1 MDPLLIVEDSRSF
14 ASLLRSRLQA
24 VFPCEVVLARTF
36 AEAQR
41 WVASKQGGCF
51 LGILD
56 LHLPDAPNGEVVDL
70 VLGHKIPAIV
80 LTGEFKEDL
89 RSSVLSKG
97 VLDYFIKDNV
107 HVIDSVIYFIQRLR
121 QNQNIQVLVVDDSR
135 SFRFSLV
142 RFLRLYG
149 FRVLEAADGE
159 QALKILDENNVRM
172 VVSDYEMP
180 GMDGFQLTKRIRAKY
195 SRDHVAIIGLSSHGD
210 MNLAA
215 RFIKA
220 GANDFLVK
228 PFRNEELFCRVSQN
242 VDLIE
247 KHEALEE
254 LVQERTK
261 RLEETLAKLRSRE
274 NHLKS
279 VLESA
284 LDAIVTIDK
293 DGRMVDFNPAAEKLF
308 GFERDQMLGKPITE
322 TIMTPQAREGHL
334 AAITRR
340 LANGEEGVSLKR
352 RIEVQGLRRDGLM
365 IDLEMALTSLV
376 NDGRLFFTGFMHD
389 ITERKQLVKSLEETL
404 TVAESANRAKSEF
417 LANMSHEIRT
427 PLNAVIGMTDLLLEG
442 DPTPEQRE
450 YLEIVQNSSHSLL
463 ELINGILDL
472 SKIEAGR
479 LKLEQIPFDLLGR
492 VENACEGL
500 AVKAHQ
506 KDLDLLCHV
515 APGLPETLV
524 GDPLRLNQILIN
536 LLSNAIKF
544 TSSGEV
550 ALRVRLAVPG
560 TTPGRSVRPPGVGNR
575 VTLQF
580 SVSDTGIGIPRNR
593 QEKVFERF
601 TQADGSTTRQFG
613 GSGLGLTIC
622 RSLVALMG
630 GDIWLESEEGFGSTF
645 HFTAEFGLGKRG
657 SDQPGRIMEER
668 AGHQQPTVES
678 LAGLLVLVTWK
689 SSIGR
694 EVVRDILSAAGA
706 QVHEATDGPTMLEH
720 LEWAKKRGRPFDL
733 LILDHGAL
741 DPDHQLPA
749 TWRDHAGWRG
759 GAVILLPTHLRLEE
773 VESACRLDNQVC
785 CRKPVK
791 KFVLLRAIRQATGTT
806 TPAPAREA
814 AKPPPPPR
822 PLENFGRILLVEDLI
837 NNQKLA
843 LAVLERAGHRVTVAS
858 NGVEALAALAN
869 AGFDLILMDLQMPE
883 MDGHEAT
890 RRIRAGDGPLQ
901 EKKGIP
907 IIAVTAHALEEERQR
922 CQEEGMNGFL
932 RKPYRPQ
939 ELLGAIAPFLNRPAT
954 PQPATPQ
961 PATPQPA
968 TPRPIKTNETPVLK
982 TIAGDP
988 AEFAANRDRFLREGP
1003 QHLQALRH
1011 QLEIKDP
1018 LQARKAAEWLK
1029 SAATDVGAARVRIK
1043 AMLLAGKAEMKNWTE
1058 SMTILDDLTQEMEKA
1073 LKQLK
1078 SNPQSNPP
1086 AT

>member
-1 MDPLLIVEDSRSF
+1 MESLLIVEDSRSF

-24 VFPCEVVLARTF
+24 AFPCDVILARTY
-36 AEAQR
+36 AEAQKWTMSQR
-41 WVASKQGGCF
+41 GGCF

-56 LHLPDAPNGEVVDL
+56 LHLPDAPNGEIVDL
-70 VLGHKIPAIV
+70 IISHKIPAIV

-89 RSSVLSKG
+89 RSKVLSKG

-135 SFRFSLV
+135 SFRFSLC

-149 FRVLEAADGE
+149 FKVLEAADGE

-172 VVSDYEMP
+172 VISDYEMP

-195 SRDHVAIIGLSSHGD
+195 PRDHVAIIGLSSHGD

-215 RFIKA
+215 QFIKA
-220 GANDFLVK
+220 GANDFLTK

-261 RLEETLAKLRSRE
+261 RLEETLVKLRSRE

-293 DGRMVDFNPAAEKLF
+293 NGRMVDFNPAAEKLF
-308 GFERDQMLGKPITE
+308 GFEREQMLGKPIVD
-322 TIMTPQAREGHL
+322 TIMSPQAREGHL
-334 AAITRR
+334 SVFTRR
-340 LANGEEGVSLKR
+340 VASGEEAAKLKR

-365 IDLEMALTSLV
+365 IDLEMALTSLI
-376 NDGRLFFTGFMHD
+376 NDGQLFFTGFMHD

-427 PLNAVIGMTDLLLEG
+427 PMNAVIGMTDLLLEG
-442 DPTPEQRE
+442 NPSPEQRE
-450 YLEIVQNSSHSLL
+450 YLEIVQNSSRSLL

-492 VENACEGL
+492 VENSCEGL

-515 APGLPETLV
+515 ATDLPETLM
-524 GDPLRLNQILIN
+524 GDPLRLNQVIIN

-544 TSSGEV
+544 TSTGEV
-550 ALRVRLAVPG
+550 VLRVRQAKPG
-560 TTPGRSVRPPGVGNR
+560 EIQGTKVRPPGLGNR
-575 VTLQF
+575 IMLHF
-580 SVSDTGIGIPRNR
+580 SVMDTGIGIPRDR

-601 TQADGSTTRQFG
+601 TQADGSTTRHFG
-613 GSGLGLTIC
+613 GTGLGLTIS
-622 RSLVALMG
+622 RSLVSLMN
-630 GDIWLESEEGFGSTF
+630 GDMWLESEEGFGSTF

-657 SDQPGRIMEER
+657 SDQPGRVMEDR
-668 AGHQQPTVES
+668 VAQPTTEP
-678 LAGLLVLVTWK
+678 LAGLSILTVWK
-689 SSIGR
+689 SAIGR
-694 EVVRDILSAAGA
+694 EIVREVLTQAGA
-706 QVHEATDGPTMLEH
+706 HVQEAADTSEMLDN
-720 LEWAKKRGRPFDL
+720 LDRAKKRARPHDV
-733 LILDHGAL
+733 LILDHGVL
-741 DPDHQLPA
+741 NQEHQPSEE
-749 TWRDHAGWRG
+749 WRDHAGWHG
-759 GAVILLPTHLRLEE
+759 NAVLLLPTHLRLED
-773 VESACRLDNQVC
+773 VESVCRLDGQVC

-791 KFVLLRAIRQATGTT
+791 RFALLRTVKQALGMA
-806 TPAPAREA
+806 TPAPA
-814 AKPPPPPR
+814 KPVVKPEPPPR
-822 PLENFGRILLVEDLI
+822 PLENLSRILLVEDLV

-843 LAVLERAGHRVTVAS
+843 LAILERAGHRVTVTN
-858 NGVEALAALAN
+858 NGKEALDAMAHAD
-869 AGFDLILMDLQMPE
+869 FDLILMDLQMPE
-883 MDGHEAT
+883 MDGHETT
-890 RRIRAGDGPLQ
+890 RIIRAGEGALQ
-901 EKKGIP
+901 EKKAIP
-907 IIAVTAHALEEERQR
+907 IIAVTAHALEEEKQR

-939 ELLGAIAPFLNRPAT
+939 ELTEAIAPFLVKSPPLRP
-954 PQPATPQ
+954 P
-961 PATPQPA
+961 
-968 TPRPIKTNETPVLK
+968 PRIGKTNETPILK
-982 TIAGDP
+982 PVAGDP
-988 AEFAANRDRFLREGP
+988 ADIAHSREIFLREGP
-1003 QHLQALRH
+1003 DRLRSLHH
-1011 QLEIKDP
+1011 QLEVKDP
-1018 LQARKAAEWLK
+1018 LQAHKAAEWLK
-1029 SAATDVGAARVRIK
+1029 NAATGVGASRVRIK

-1058 SMTILDDLTQEMEKA
+1058 SATIFADLSQEMDKA
-1073 LKQLK
+1073 LELLK
-1078 SNPQSNPP
+1078 STP
-1086 AT
+1086 AP